1 MGDQRVEEE
10 EEEEEE
16 EEQHQQEECVVVCIR
31 PVEDVKIERY
41 LLPTL
46 CAREVQQGD
55 YVRYHY
61 TGTFTNGTKFDSS
74 VDRGAP
80 FMGQVGTESKV
91 IPGLDRGVHG
101 MCVNERRKITIP
113 PHLGYGVTGAG
124 TVIPPDTTLVFDVH
138 LLDVWNKADKA
149 ETRTLSTPPSCRRSV
164 QRSDFIRYHYNGS
177 LLDGTGDLIKGMDEG
192 LLGTCIGERRS
203 VIIPPF
209 LAYGEKGY
217 GSKVPAYATVIFDVL
232 LVDVFNVKDDVQL
245 EVLDIPQPCRRKAQA
260 GDFIRYHYNGT
271 FQDGTPFDSSY
282 QRNSTYNTYIGLG
295 HIIAGME
302 KALLGVCIGE
312 RRRVTIPPHLAY
324 GENGTGSLIPGS
336 AVLVFDLHIVD
347 LHNPSDSV
355 DIRVTHA
362 PTDCTSTCTAN
373 DLITYRYNCSL
384 LDGTRL
390 YSSDDYSKLPQV
402 TLGQGKVIEGLEKG
416 LLGMCVGERRE
427 VTIPPHFAHGQ
438 DGGDQTSVL
447 SIGGALWVGHAGSRN
462 QEHFILRSV
471 FNKVRFAGQV
481 FLGVGS
487 GVPSSA
493 VLLFELELLELQK
506 GVPEGYLF
514 LWLEDSPEPLFPA
527 MDLNHNQEVPLEEF
541 TEFIKLQVLEGRG
554 RLRPGVDSD
563 LIIRDMFSNQDQN
576 SDGKITANELRVQTD
591 HGEVPDHEE
600 L

>member
-1 MGDQRVEEE
+1 
-10 EEEEEE
+10 
-16 EEQHQQEECVVVCIR
+16 
-31 PVEDVKIERY
+31 
-41 LLPTL
+41 
-46 CAREVQQGD
+46 
-55 YVRYHY
+55 
-61 TGTFTNGTKFDSS
+61 
-74 VDRGAP
+74 
-80 FMGQVGTESKV
+80 
-91 IPGLDRGVHG
+91 
-101 MCVNERRKITIP
+101 
-113 PHLGYGVTGAG
+113 
-124 TVIPPDTTLVFDVH
+124 
-138 LLDVWNKADKA
+138 
-149 ETRTLSTPPSCRRSV
+149 
-164 QRSDFIRYHYNGS
+164 
-177 LLDGTGDLIKGMDEG
+177 MDEG

-295 HIIAGME
+295 HVIAGME

-312 RRRVTIPPHLAY
+312 RRQVTIPPHLAY

-390 YSSDDYSKLPQV
+390 YSSGQDPHKTPQSRNYHSQHCSDTGV
-402 TLGQGKVIEGLEKG
+402 VVVVLVCDAGTTTPSFLRSLWVIEGLERG

-438 DGGDQTSVL
+438 DGVL
-447 SIGGALWVGHAGSRN
+447 S
-462 QEHFILRSV
+462 
-471 FNKVRFAGQV
+471 
-481 FLGVGS
+481 FLVCLSISLVPPAGS

-493 VLLFELELLELQK
+493 VLLFELELQK

-514 LWLEDSPEPLFPA
+514 LWLEDSPEPLFPT
-527 MDLNHNQEVPLEEF
+527 MDLNHNRRFPQ
-541 TEFIKLQVLEGRG
+541 R
-554 RLRPGVDSD
+554 
-563 LIIRDMFSNQDQN
+563 
-576 SDGKITANELRVQTD
+576 
-591 HGEVPDHEE
+591 
-600 L
+600 